1 MQTKQFLPLQ
11 NFTLPFL
18 AIAAATLF
26 LYFASPIVIP
36 LVIAA
41 SLAYILNPAV
51 EFLKKIRLPHVI
63 AVIIV
68 LIVTFVILGFAGYL
82 LFVQLN
88 SLAGDLPTY
97 WNTIVQ
103 FSVGFLDQYR
113 ELFPQAGNMDLKGLQ
128 LQDFSGVT
136 KYLFRGV
143 SSTIS
148 FLFSTLL
155 VLFLTFFILNDQ
167 NLLKGKLL
175 RAFSKKKEQ
184 TGAQIMEKISTQ
196 IQGFLL
202 VKFGTSFALAVFL
215 TLGLLIIGVNYA
227 YVWGPLAGLLNLIP
241 YVGPII
247 GAIPPL
253 IVAAIQFKAWMP
265 VIGVLI
271 LFLVLQNLEGNVI
284 TPKLMGD
291 KLNLN
296 PLAILVSV
304 MFWTWLW
311 GGIGILLAI
320 PITASAKVICDHV
333 EVLQPIG
340 VLLGGKKDVSA
351 VGEGF

>member
-1 MQTKQFLPLQ
+1 MQAKQFLPLQ
-11 NFTLPFL
+11 SFTFPFL
-18 AIAAATLF
+18 AVAAATVF

-41 SLAYILNPAV
+41 SLAFILNPAV
-51 EFLKKIRLPHVI
+51 AFLRKIKLPHVV
-63 AVIIV
+63 AVTIV
-68 LIVTFVILGFAGYL
+68 LLVTFIVLGVVGYL
-82 LFVQLN
+82 LFVQVN
-88 SLAGDLPTY
+88 SLAMDLPAY
-97 WNTIVQ
+97 WNTIVRS
-103 FSVGFLDQYR
+103 SVGFLEKYR
-113 ELFPQAGNMDLKGLQ
+113 ELFPQAETMDLKGLQ

-148 FLFSTLL
+148 FLFSVLL

-167 NLLKGKLL
+167 YMLKSKLL
-175 RAFSKKKEQ
+175 RAFSRNKEQ
-184 TGAQIMEKISTQ
+184 TGREILGKINKQ

-227 YVWGPLAGLLNLIP
+227 YVWGPLAGVLNLIP

-265 VIGVLI
+265 VIWVLV
-271 LFLVLQNLEGNVI
+271 LFLFFQNLEGNIV

-311 GGIGILLAI
+311 GAIGILLAI

-333 EVLQPIG
+333 EALAPIG
-340 VLLGGKKDVSA
+340 VLLGGKKDK
-351 VGEGF
+351 